1 MADDRARFTGMLPGT
16 LLDPN
21 SPGNDRFPVT
31 IGDCNPMSGVDKPDD
46 WYVNPENPVNG
57 CYCMNYLS
65 IAKTNSPQSS
75 TSIQITRSKESDK
88 HTSGP

>member
-46 WYVNPENPVNG
+46 WYVNPENPSEWPLLHELFVDCKN
-57 CYCMNYLS
+57 
-65 IAKTNSPQSS
+65 Q
-75 TSIQITRSKESDK
+75 
-88 HTSGP
+88 